1 MREVLLQCGLKS
13 AKLFFGIALMISCLS
28 SYAQKEKPVSL
39 NHVAVYIFD
48 LKKSTDF
55 YKDIIGLAQIA
66 EPFHDGKHTWFKI
79 GEHSQL
85 HLIQGA
91 ESISSHDKDSHIC
104 FSVPSM
110 NLFVKKLKDNNI
122 WFGNWNGDTGK
133 ITNRPDGVHQI
144 YFKDPD
150 GYWIEIN
157 DDTY

>member
-1 MREVLLQCGLKS
+1 MKKFLRLARFFFATGLV
-13 AKLFFGIALMISCLS
+13 IISLS
-28 SYAQKEKPVSL
+28 SNAQKEKSVSL

-55 YKDIIGLAQIA
+55 YKGIIGLTQIA
-66 EPFHDGKHTWFKI
+66 EPFHDGKHAWFKI

-91 ESISSHDKDSHIC
+91 ENITTHDKNSHIC

-110 NLFVKKLKDNNI
+110 DAFVKKLREKNI

>member
-1 MREVLLQCGLKS
+1 MKKFLKRTW
-13 AKLFFGIALMISCLS
+13 LFGAVAIMMTCLS
-28 SYAQKEKPVSL
+28 ANAQKEKPVYL
-39 NHVAVYIFD
+39 NHVAVYIFN
-48 LKKSTDF
+48 LQKSTDF
-55 YKDIIGLAQIA
+55 YKNIIGLTQIA

-91 ESISSHDKDSHIC
+91 ESITSHDKNSHIC
-104 FSVPSM
+104 FSVASM
-110 NLFVKKLKDNNI
+110 DAFVKKLNDNKI

>member
-1 MREVLLQCGLKS
+1 MKKLLKPVR
-13 AKLFFGIALMISCLS
+13 FFLAIALMATCLAS
-28 SYAQKEKPVSL
+28 NAQKQKPVSL
-39 NHVAVYIFD
+39 NHIAIYIFD

-55 YKDIIGLAQIA
+55 YKDVIGLTQIA

-79 GEHSQL
+79 AEHSQL

-91 ESISSHDKDSHIC
+91 ESITSHDKNSHIC

-110 NLFVKKLKDNNI
+110 DAFVKKLKDDNI